1 MNYQALELFE
11 QLKSGETTKDRLSK
25 RAYKTRHKPEVT
37 DKDFRKLAAIHEAI
51 ERYNVWLRQDQPIQ
65 QNVWWYHKC
74 CLVQSYNS
82 SYYSIDNNIEYKIDL
97 KEREDTW
104 QNVFN
109 QTLHPVLKIFLSL

>member
-1 MNYQALELFE
+1 
-11 QLKSGETTKDRLSK
+11 
-25 RAYKTRHKPEVT
+25 
-37 DKDFRKLAAIHEAI
+37 
-51 ERYNVWLRQDQPIQ
+51 
-65 QNVWWYHKC
+65 
-74 CLVQSYNS
+74 LVQSYNS